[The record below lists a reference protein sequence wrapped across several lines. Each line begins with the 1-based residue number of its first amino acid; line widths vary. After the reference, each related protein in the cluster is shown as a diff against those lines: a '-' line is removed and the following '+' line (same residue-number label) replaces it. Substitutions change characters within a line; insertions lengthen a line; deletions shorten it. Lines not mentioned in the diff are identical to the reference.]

1 MIIVAKNN
9 KEYIPL
15 LIGSIES
22 PEIGEFISCIEV
34 GENPSRNMFG
44 QLDIIKLHITDVKGF
59 KGSYS
64 FATQVDLQAK

>member
-1 MIIVAKNN
+1 MILVAKNG

-22 PEIGEFISCIEV
+22 RDLGEFISCIEA
-34 GENPSRNMFG
+34 GNSPAKDMFG
-44 QLDIIKLHITDVKGF
+44 KIAIIKIHVSEIKGF

-64 FATQVDLQAK
+64 FATPFNLHT